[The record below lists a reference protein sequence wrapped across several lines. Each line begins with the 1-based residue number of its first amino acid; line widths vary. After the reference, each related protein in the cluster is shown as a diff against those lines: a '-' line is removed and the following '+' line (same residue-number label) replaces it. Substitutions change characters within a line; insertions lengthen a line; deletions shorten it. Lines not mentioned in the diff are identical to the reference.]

1 MIKHTSGKLN
11 KVVDA
16 LSSVNFIVQE
26 LKVGV
31 VGFEEMVE
39 MYKDDAN
46 FKDIYK
52 SVQNP
57 IVHNRS

>member
-11 KVVDA
+11 KVDDV
-16 LSSVNFIVQE
+16 LSRVNFILQE
-26 LKVGV
+26 LKFGV

-39 MYKDDAN
+39 MYKDDAD
-46 FKDIYK
+46 FKVIYTAL
-52 SVQNP
+52 QNP